1 MQAYFMEQ
9 GIFLLRLLGASIC
22 GGIIGYERE
31 SRLKIAG
38 IRTHT
43 IVSLASALMM
53 ILSKYAFYDVLSD
66 TIRLNPSRIA
76 AGVVTAIG
84 FLGASV
90 IFTRN
95 MNVSGL
101 TTAAGIWA
109 TVGIGMAFGAGM
121 YIMGV
126 ASTLIILLM
135 QYIFHRNLK
144 IVKSPAIEQIT
155 IHIQEDQDV
164 NSLLDRAFTSREIK
178 ISNMKATRVGGQM
191 LELKLFVRFPIN
203 YEVEDVIGLLKDIP
217 EIASI
222 DI

>member
-1 MQAYFMEQ
+1 MQGFLIQQ
-9 GIFLLRLLGASIC
+9 GIFLLRLLGASVC

-43 IVSLASALMM
+43 IVSLASSLMM

-66 TIRLNPSRIA
+66 TVRLDPSRIA

-95 MNVSGL
+95 FNVSGL

-121 YIMGV
+121 YIMGI

-135 QYIFHRNLK
+135 QFIFHRNLK
-144 IVKSPAIEQIT
+144 IVKSPTIEQIT
-155 IHIQEDQDV
+155 IRIRGDEDI
-164 NSLLDRAFTSREIK
+164 NGLLSRVFTQKDIK
-178 ISNMKATRVGGQM
+178 ISNIKASRMEGEM
-191 LELKLFVRFPIN
+191 LELKLFVRFPTT
-203 YEVEDVIGLLKDIP
+203 YEIEDVIALLKDVP
-217 EIASI
+217 EICSI

>member
-1 MQAYFMEQ
+1 
-9 GIFLLRLLGASIC
+9 
-22 GGIIGYERE
+22 
-31 SRLKIAG
+31 
-38 IRTHT
+38 
-43 IVSLASALMM
+43 MM

-66 TIRLNPSRIA
+66 TIRLDPSRIA

-144 IVKSPAIEQIT
+144 IVKPPAIEQIT